1 MENGMERVNRILNNG
16 KYKELVAEIDEL
28 EKDRIYCHHDMDHCL
43 DVARIATI
51 IAGEEHLDIS
61 REIIYATALL
71 HDIGRAEQYKNEIEH
86 ELAGAAIAPSILE
99 ECGFNEDETNDI
111 VVAILNHGNEQIMED
126 RDLSGIIYRADKA
139 SRKCYVCKAIDTCTK
154 PEEKIVRDIRY

>member
-1 MENGMERVNRILNNG
+1 MERVNRILYNDNYR
-16 KYKELVAEIDEL
+16 KLVAEIEEL

-43 DVARIATI
+43 DVARIAAI
-51 IAGEEHLDIS
+51 IANEEHLDIS

-99 ECGFNEDETNDI
+99 ECGFTEDETNDI
-111 VVAILNHGNEQIMED
+111 VVAILNHGNEQIMD
-126 RDLSGIIYRADKA
+126 DKDLSGIIYRADKA
-139 SRKCYVCKAIDTCTK
+139 SRKCYRCKVIDSCSK
-154 PEEKIVRDIRY
+154 PEEKIVKKIRY